1 MVELFR
7 LGAIGGLGSDRSAQS
22 SRLRLGL
29 GSGNS
34 FGGSVGHLVRLSL
47 AMIKRPVEGGSQA
60 YGSRMAGSED
70 TDAGLEVK
78 GMDGSSTS
86 GQRITSWLG
95 DSNRFLLLS

>member
-1 MVELFR
+1 
-7 LGAIGGLGSDRSAQS
+7 
-22 SRLRLGL
+22 
-29 GSGNS
+29 
-34 FGGSVGHLVRLSL
+34 
-47 AMIKRPVEGGSQA
+47 MIKRPVEGGSQA